1 MSTMIGD
8 VSQRMKAGRESI
20 GKSLGEMQDKVD
32 SERMTRM
39 GIVAGVAMVALAVGI
54 GYAVY
59 RSRRHHTLAGR
70 IQRALPDAV
79 RDLPDSVRE
88 RLKKAL

>member
-1 MSTMIGD
+1 MSTMMGD
-8 VSQRMKAGRESI
+8 VGQRVKAGRETI
-20 GKSLGEMQDKVD
+20 GKSLEEMQDQVD

-39 GIVAGVAMVALAVGI
+39 GILAGVVMVALAFGI

-59 RSRRHHTLAGR
+59 RSRRRLTLAER
-70 IQRALPDAV
+70 LQEALPDSV